1 MLGSS
6 IPDRITI
13 LLEDVSKYKIDNP
26 RFALL
31 RCRMIAEAIL
41 MQKHVEK
48 VNTGDVKN
56 IISIGEINSKSLGLY
71 KEFNELQ
78 KSSFEFIKNSTSLFL
93 HFNYEEPEIPQNLVE
108 RVVSEL
114 KYLLNLDSISENEKE
129 ESENEK
135 EEIIEFDEEKEST
148 GWKEMLE
155 LELKNWNFKKR
166 RILNKKLLVKNLKNY
181 ESGVK
186 QAKKPESS
194 NALLYVSGINELLHL
209 DDKELLEREK
219 ALIKSILIIFYQ
231 RHGGPDF
238 NKKTDTISGKDLR
251 SAMLDAKCVC
261 GPYAIRNSF
270 LSHGSKNRSGN
281 LRLIHKWKFLDQQGK
296 YFLMYLKENQ
306 YFHFF

>member
-1 MLGSS
+1 VRGHS
-6 IPDRITI
+6 IPDRIAI
-13 LLEDVSKYKIDNP
+13 LLEDVSKYEIDNP
-26 RFALL
+26 RLALL
-31 RCRMIAEAIL
+31 HCRMIAEAIL

-56 IISIGEINSKSLGLY
+56 IISIGDINSKSLGLN

-93 HFNYEEPEIPQNLVE
+93 HFNYEEPGIPQNLVE
-108 RVVSEL
+108 RVVTEL
-114 KYLLNLDSISENEKE
+114 KYLLDLDSI
-129 ESENEK
+129 SENEK

-166 RILNKKLLVKNLKNY
+166 RILNKKLLEKNLKNY

-194 NALLYVSGINELLHL
+194 NALLYVSGINELRHL

-238 NKKTDTISGKDLR
+238 NKKRSGISNKELRLAMKD
-251 SAMLDAKCVC
+251 ADCVC
-261 GPYAIRNSF
+261 GPHIIKGQF
-270 LSHGSKNRSGN
+270 LRSGSTTGSGK
-281 LRLIHKWKFLDQQGK
+281 LRLIHDWEFMKLV
-296 YFLMYLKENQ
+296 
-306 YFHFF
+306 

>member
-1 MLGSS
+1 
-6 IPDRITI
+6 
-13 LLEDVSKYKIDNP
+13 
-26 RFALL
+26 
-31 RCRMIAEAIL
+31 MIAEAIL
-41 MQKHVEK
+41 MQKHAEK

-93 HFNYEEPEIPQNLVE
+93 HFNYEELEIPQNLVE

-135 EEIIEFDEEKEST
+135 EST

-155 LELKNWNFKKR
+155 LELKNWNFKKNR
-166 RILNKKLLVKNLKNY
+166 LVTKKILQKNQIGY
-181 ESGVK
+181 RQGVE
-186 QAKKPESS
+186 QSRKPSET
-194 NALLYVSGINELLHL
+194 NAYLYVSGINELLQL
-209 DDKELLEREK
+209 SDNELLEREK
-219 ALIKSILIIFYQ
+219 ALIKAILIIFYH

-238 NKKTDTISGKDLR
+238 NKKTDTISGKDLK

-270 LSHGSKNRSGN
+270 LSHGSKNRSGY
-281 LRLIHKWKFLDQQGK
+281 LRLIHKWEFMKL
-296 YFLMYLKENQ
+296 L
-306 YFHFF
+306 

>member
-1 MLGSS
+1 VLGSS

-31 RCRMIAEAIL
+31 HCRMIAEAIL

-155 LELKNWNFKKR
+155 LELKNWNFK
-166 RILNKKLLVKNLKNY
+166 
-181 ESGVK
+181 
-186 QAKKPESS
+186 
-194 NALLYVSGINELLHL
+194 
-209 DDKELLEREK
+209 
-219 ALIKSILIIFYQ
+219 
-231 RHGGPDF
+231 
-238 NKKTDTISGKDLR
+238 
-251 SAMLDAKCVC
+251 
-261 GPYAIRNSF
+261 
-270 LSHGSKNRSGN
+270 
-281 LRLIHKWKFLDQQGK
+281 
-296 YFLMYLKENQ
+296 
-306 YFHFF
+306 